1 MQENFPKALL
11 LLAIGLTAST
21 AFSQTQI
28 PNLRTGQTPRSAIVQ
43 KDVPAEF
50 KAAIAALASSKSNL
64 EKAGDKWGGHR
75 VKAIHEI
82 DQIFREV
89 GQPQAP
95 SSGEMKSGS
104 VDEPAVLQSGIA
116 SLNTAKAD
124 FERSGNQWGGRRVK
138 AISGIN
144 AALQELQ
151 TGIEYAKS
159 HKTY

>member
-1 MQENFPKALL
+1 MPNFSQRAFL
-11 LLAIGLTAST
+11 LLAACLTAST

-28 PNLRTGQTPRSAIVQ
+28 PNLRPGQTPRSAMVQ

-50 KAAIAALASSKSNL
+50 QSAIAALASAKGDL
-64 EKAGDKWGGHR
+64 ERAGDKWGGHR

-82 DQIFREV
+82 DQMLREV
-89 GQPQAP
+89 GHPQA
-95 SSGEMKSGS
+95 STSTEMRSGS

-116 SLNTAKAD
+116 KLNAAKSD

-138 AISGIN
+138 AIAGIN

-151 TGIEYAKS
+151 TGIEYAKA